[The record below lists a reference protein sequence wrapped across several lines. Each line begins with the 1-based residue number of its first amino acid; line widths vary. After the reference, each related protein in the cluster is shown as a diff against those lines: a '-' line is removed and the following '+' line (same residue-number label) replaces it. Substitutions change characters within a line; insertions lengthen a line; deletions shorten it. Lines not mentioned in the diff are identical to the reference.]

1 MLFSTPDLTLEDHQ
15 VLEAIHSMRS
25 DLADVLRTPRRWEG
39 SLRRSMLARA
49 IRGSNSIEGY
59 YVEVDDAVAALD
71 DEEPLSADERT
82 FAEIRGYR
90 QALGYVLAMA
100 GDEQFVLDASAIRSM
115 HFMMLAHDV
124 AKSPGSYRAGPVY
137 VYDEGDRVVVY
148 EGPEASVVPELMDEL
163 VADLA
168 SHDDVDLL
176 VRAAMAH
183 LNLVMVHPFRDG
195 NGRMARALQTL
206 VLSRGG
212 IAEPA
217 FSSIEEWLG
226 ANTDDYYRV
235 LAITGAGSWHPDRDC
250 GLWLSF
256 NLRAHH
262 MQAQTTLR
270 RFRQANALWA
280 ALDELAVEYS
290 LSERVTSL
298 LFDALLGYRLRRTT
312 HVKRAEIEERTATR
326 DFKRLVDLGLLRAVG
341 ETRARHYVAAKR
353 LQELRQDVLADTER
367 RIVDP
372 YPWMRPSLLTESI
385 GETGSGSSGRP

>member
-1 MLFSTPDLTLEDHQ
+1 MLFSTPNLTLEDHQ
-15 VLEAIHSMRS
+15 VLEAIHSMRT

-137 VYDEGDRVVVY
+137 VYDEDDEVVVY
-148 EGPEASVVPELMDEL
+148 EGPEASAVPELIDEL
-163 VADLA
+163 VAALA
-168 SHDDVDLL
+168 LHDGMDLL

-212 IAEPA
+212 ITEPA

-262 MQAQTTLR
+262 MQAQTMQR
-270 RFRQANALWA
+270 RFRQANALWE
-280 ALDELAVEYS
+280 ALGELAIEHS
-290 LSERVTSL
+290 LSDRVTDL
-298 LFDALLGYRLRRTT
+298 LFDALLGYRLRRNT

-326 DFKRLVDLGLLRAVG
+326 DFKRLVDLGLLKAVG

-353 LQELRQDVLADTER
+353 LQELRQNALADIARGVE
-367 RIVDP
+367 DP
-372 YPWMRPSLLTESI
+372 YPWLRARLLL
-385 GETGSGSSGRP
+385 

>member
-1 MLFSTPDLTLEDHQ
+1 MLFSTPNLTLEDHQ
-15 VLEAIHSMRS
+15 VLEAIHSMRT

-39 SLRRSMLARA
+39 GLRRSMLARA

-90 QALGYVLAMA
+90 QALGYVLVMA

-137 VYDEGDRVVVY
+137 VYDEDDQVVVY
-148 EGPEASVVPELMDEL
+148 EGPEASAVPELMDEL
-163 VADLA
+163 VSALA
-168 SHDDVDLL
+168 LDDDMDLL

-212 IAEPA
+212 ITEPA

-262 MQAQTTLR
+262 MQAQTMQK
-270 RFRQANALWA
+270 RFRQANALWE
-280 ALDELAVEYS
+280 ALGELAIEHS
-290 LSERVTSL
+290 LSDRVTDL

-326 DFKRLVDLGLLRAVG
+326 DFKRLVDLGLLKAVG

-353 LQELRQDVLADTER
+353 LQELRQTALADIARGVE
-367 RIVDP
+367 DP
-372 YPWMRPSLLTESI
+372 YPWLRARLLL
-385 GETGSGSSGRP
+385 

>member
-1 MLFSTPDLTLEDHQ
+1 MLFSTPNLTLEDHQ
-15 VLEAIHSMRS
+15 VLEAIHSMRT

-39 SLRRSMLARA
+39 GLRRSMLARA

-100 GDEQFVLDASAIRSM
+100 GDEQFVPDASAIRSM

-124 AKSPGSYRAGPVY
+124 AKGPGSYRAGPVY
-137 VYDEGDRVVVY
+137 VYDEDDQVVVY
-148 EGPEASVVPELMDEL
+148 EGPEASAVPELMDEL
-163 VADLA
+163 VSALA
-168 SHDDVDLL
+168 LHDDMDLL

-212 IAEPA
+212 ITEPA

-262 MQAQTTLR
+262 MQAQTMQR
-270 RFRQANALWA
+270 RFRQANALWE
-280 ALDELAVEYS
+280 ALGELAIEHS
-290 LSERVTSL
+290 LSDRVTDL

-326 DFKRLVDLGLLRAVG
+326 DFKRLVDLGLLKAVG

-353 LQELRQDVLADTER
+353 LQELRQTALADIARGVE
-367 RIVDP
+367 DP
-372 YPWMRPSLLTESI
+372 YPWLRARLLL
-385 GETGSGSSGRP
+385 

>member
-1 MLFSTPDLTLEDHQ
+1 MLFSTPNLTLEDHQ
-15 VLEAIHSMRS
+15 VLEAIHSMRT

-39 SLRRSMLARA
+39 GLRRSMLARA

-124 AKSPGSYRAGPVY
+124 AKGPGSYRAGPVY
-137 VYDEGDRVVVY
+137 VYDEDGQVVVY
-148 EGPEASVVPELMDEL
+148 EGPEASAVPELMDEL
-163 VADLA
+163 VSALA
-168 SHDDVDLL
+168 LHDDMDLL

-212 IAEPA
+212 ITEPA

-262 MQAQTTLR
+262 MQAQTMQR
-270 RFRQANALWA
+270 RFRQANALWE
-280 ALDELAVEYS
+280 ALGELAIEHS
-290 LSERVTSL
+290 LSDRVTDL

-326 DFKRLVDLGLLRAVG
+326 DFKRLVDLGLLKAVG

-353 LQELRQDVLADTER
+353 LQELRQTALADIARGVE
-367 RIVDP
+367 DP
-372 YPWMRPSLLTESI
+372 YPWLRARLLL
-385 GETGSGSSGRP
+385 

>member
-1 MLFSTPDLTLEDHQ
+1 MLFSTPNLTLEDHQ
-15 VLEAIHSMRS
+15 VLEAIHSMRT

-39 SLRRSMLARA
+39 GLRRSMLARA

-137 VYDEGDRVVVY
+137 VYDEDDQVVVY
-148 EGPEASVVPELMDEL
+148 EGPEASAVPELMDEL
-163 VADLA
+163 VSALA
-168 SHDDVDLL
+168 LDDDMDLL

-212 IAEPA
+212 ITEPA

-262 MQAQTTLR
+262 MQAQTMQR
-270 RFRQANALWA
+270 RFRQANALWE
-280 ALDELAVEYS
+280 ALGELAIEHS
-290 LSERVTSL
+290 LSDRVTDL

-326 DFKRLVDLGLLRAVG
+326 DFKRLVDLGLLKAVG

-353 LQELRQDVLADTER
+353 LQELRQTALADIARGVE
-367 RIVDP
+367 DP
-372 YPWMRPSLLTESI
+372 YPWLRARLLL
-385 GETGSGSSGRP
+385 

>member
-1 MLFSTPDLTLEDHQ
+1 MLFSTPNLTLEDHQ
-15 VLEAIHSMRS
+15 VLEAIHSMRT

-39 SLRRSMLARA
+39 GLRRSMLARA

-124 AKSPGSYRAGPVY
+124 AKGPGSYRAGPVY
-137 VYDEGDRVVVY
+137 VYDEDDQVVVY
-148 EGPEASVVPELMDEL
+148 EGPEASAVPELMDEL
-163 VADLA
+163 VSALA
-168 SHDDVDLL
+168 LHDDALHDDMDLL

-212 IAEPA
+212 ITEPA

-262 MQAQTTLR
+262 MQAQTMQR

-280 ALDELAVEYS
+280 ALGELAIEHS
-290 LSERVTSL
+290 LSDRVTDL

-326 DFKRLVDLGLLRAVG
+326 DFKRLVDLGLLKAVG

-353 LQELRQDVLADTER
+353 LQELRQTALADIARGVE
-367 RIVDP
+367 DP
-372 YPWMRPSLLTESI
+372 YPWLRARLLL
-385 GETGSGSSGRP
+385 

>member
-1 MLFSTPDLTLEDHQ
+1 MLFSTPNLTLEDHQ
-15 VLEAIHSMRS
+15 VLEAIHSMRT

-39 SLRRSMLARA
+39 GLHRSMLARA

-124 AKSPGSYRAGPVY
+124 AKGPGSYRAGPVF
-137 VYDEGDRVVVY
+137 VYDEDDQVVVY
-148 EGPEASVVPELMDEL
+148 EGPEASAVPELMDEL
-163 VADLA
+163 VSALA
-168 SHDDVDLL
+168 LHDDMDLL

-212 IAEPA
+212 ITEPA

-226 ANTDDYYRV
+226 ANSDDYYRV

-262 MQAQTTLR
+262 MQAQTMQR

-280 ALDELAVEYS
+280 ALGELAIEHS
-290 LSERVTSL
+290 LSDRVTDL

-326 DFKRLVDLGLLRAVG
+326 DFKRLVDLGLLKAVG

-353 LQELRQDVLADTER
+353 LQELRQTALADIARGVE
-367 RIVDP
+367 DP
-372 YPWMRPSLLTESI
+372 YPWLRARLLL
-385 GETGSGSSGRP
+385 

>member
-1 MLFSTPDLTLEDHQ
+1 MLFSNPNLTLEDHQ
-15 VLEAIHSMRS
+15 VLEAIHSMRT

-39 SLRRSMLARA
+39 GLRRSMLARA

-137 VYDEGDRVVVY
+137 VYDVDDQVVVF
-148 EGPEASVVPELMDEL
+148 EGPEASAVPELMDEL
-163 VADLA
+163 ISALA
-168 SHDDVDLL
+168 LRDDMDLL
-176 VRAAMAH
+176 VHAAMAH

-212 IAEPA
+212 ITEPA

-262 MQAQTTLR
+262 MQAQTMQR
-270 RFRQANALWA
+270 RFRQANALWE
-280 ALDELAVEYS
+280 ALGELAIEHS
-290 LSERVTSL
+290 LSDRVTDL

-326 DFKRLVDLGLLRAVG
+326 DFKRLVDLGLLKAVG

-353 LQELRQDVLADTER
+353 LQELRQNALADIARGIE
-367 RIVDP
+367 DP
-372 YPWMRPSLLTESI
+372 YPWLRARLLL
-385 GETGSGSSGRP
+385 

>member
-1 MLFSTPDLTLEDHQ
+1 MLFSTPNLTLEDHE
-15 VLEAIHSMRS
+15 VLEAIHSMRT

-39 SLRRSMLARA
+39 GLRRSMLARA

-137 VYDEGDRVVVY
+137 VYDEGDEVVVY
-148 EGPEASVVPELMDEL
+148 EGPEASAVPELMDEL
-163 VADLA
+163 VAAFAL
-168 SHDDVDLL
+168 HDDTDLL

-212 IAEPA
+212 ITEPA

-235 LAITGAGSWHPDRDC
+235 LATTGAGSWHPDRDC

-262 MQAQTTLR
+262 MQAQTMQR
-270 RFRQANALWA
+270 RFRQANALWE
-280 ALDELAVEYS
+280 ALGELAIEHS
-290 LSERVTSL
+290 LSDRVTDL

-326 DFKRLVDLGLLRAVG
+326 DFKRLVDLGLLKAVG

-353 LQELRQDVLADTER
+353 LQELRRTALADIARGVE
-367 RIVDP
+367 DP
-372 YPWMRPSLLTESI
+372 YPWMRARLLL
-385 GETGSGSSGRP
+385 

>member
-1 MLFSTPDLTLEDHQ
+1 MLFSNPNLTLEDHQ
-15 VLEAIHSMRS
+15 VLEAIHSMRT

-39 SLRRSMLARA
+39 GLRRSMLARA

-137 VYDEGDRVVVY
+137 VYDVDDQVVVY
-148 EGPEASVVPELMDEL
+148 EGPEASAVPELMDEL
-163 VADLA
+163 ISALA
-168 SHDDVDLL
+168 LRDDMDLL
-176 VRAAMAH
+176 VHAAMAH

-212 IAEPA
+212 ITEPA

-262 MQAQTTLR
+262 MQAQTMQR
-270 RFRQANALWA
+270 RFRQANALWE
-280 ALDELAVEYS
+280 ALGELAIEHS
-290 LSERVTSL
+290 LSDRVTDL

-326 DFKRLVDLGLLRAVG
+326 DFKRLVDLGLLKAVG

-353 LQELRQDVLADTER
+353 LQELRQNALADIARGIE
-367 RIVDP
+367 DP
-372 YPWMRPSLLTESI
+372 YPWLRARLLL
-385 GETGSGSSGRP
+385 

>member
-1 MLFSTPDLTLEDHQ
+1 MLFSTPNLTLEDHQ
-15 VLEAIHSMRS
+15 VLEAIHSMRT

-39 SLRRSMLARA
+39 GLRRSMLARA

-100 GDEQFVLDASAIRSM
+100 GDEQFVPDASAIRSM

-124 AKSPGSYRAGPVY
+124 AKGPGSYRAGPVF
-137 VYDEGDRVVVY
+137 VYDEDDQVVVY
-148 EGPEASVVPELMDEL
+148 EGPEASAVPELMDEL
-163 VADLA
+163 A
-168 SHDDVDLL
+168 SALVLHDDMDLL

-212 IAEPA
+212 ITEPA

-262 MQAQTTLR
+262 MQAQTMQR

-280 ALDELAVEYS
+280 ALGELAIEHS
-290 LSERVTSL
+290 LSDRVTDL

-326 DFKRLVDLGLLRAVG
+326 DFKRLVDLGLLKAVG

-353 LQELRQDVLADTER
+353 LQELRQTALADIARGVE
-367 RIVDP
+367 DP
-372 YPWMRPSLLTESI
+372 YPWLRARLLL
-385 GETGSGSSGRP
+385 